1 VECPCEQTLSLRGG
15 MESVGLEEGRVGAD
29 FADKAW
35 DQQRALLIGDSQI
48 EVGKTRCIVGPV
60 VGGDIHPEEHD
71 LSAGLTASPDDFAEV
86 LLGVVQWLA
95 AERVVAAEFD
105 DEDLGWS
112 LEDPIDSGKTTGRR
126 IATDSGIDDGDIESL
141 GPKEGFGDRGEGLG
155 LGETEPRGQAVAE
168 YDDAEFGFNL
178 DNRGDRR

>member
-1 VECPCEQTLSLRGG
+1 MSLRGG

-35 DQQRALLIGDSQI
+35 DQQRPLLIGDSKI

-71 LSAGLTASPDDFAEV
+71 LSAGLAASADDFAEV

-105 DEDLGWS
+105 NEDLGRS
-112 LEDPIDSGKTTGRR
+112 LEDPIDSGQATGCGV
-126 IATDSGIDDGDIESL
+126 AADSGIDDGDIETL
-141 GPKEGFGDRGEGLG
+141 GPKEGFRDRGEGFG

-168 YDDAEFGFNL
+168 YDDAEFGFDLN
-178 DNRGDRR
+178 NRDDCR